1 MSIPI
6 TFDLAGSDVS
16 RYRIKTVHMMLTNHQ
31 ISIVSGYDHEIIC
44 LLAGGLVNQ
53 STQQPID
60 ERRLIEN
67 AKLLSEKHNVTTAI
81 SGKKHIIINYNN
93 MKQFNFDSELVQNV
107 AGISNLLAG
116 IISTF
121 SAIEKDPFIATMNAV
136 HFYAGCVG
144 PSSSE
149 ASGPASLITKIIDY
163 LYINAAKA
171 QPMTL

>member
-1 MSIPI
+1 MTPEVCAN
-6 TFDLAGSDVS
+6 L
-16 RYRIKTVHMMLTNHQ
+16 RKIKQHKPFVLI
-31 ISIVSGYDHEIIC
+31 ISNYFPMNYV
-44 LLAGGLVNQ
+44 A
-53 STQQPID
+53 
-60 ERRLIEN
+60 
-67 AKLLSEKHNVTTAI
+67 
-81 SGKKHIIINYNN
+81 SGKKHMIINAKHI
-93 MKQFNFDSELVQNV
+93 KQFNFDSDLVQNV

-121 SAIEKDPFIATMNAV
+121 SAIEKDPFIATTNAV

-163 LYINAAKA
+163 LYINAVKA